1 MAKTKPDQV
10 PVPERV
16 AEELESSVEPVS
28 EQPVTSDVA
37 YSAFTGP
44 QKKAIVLSAALGAV
58 FSPMST
64 TIYLPALNEIAGDLH
79 VSISKINL
87 TVTTFLILQG
97 LAPMMIAG
105 FSDGAGRR
113 PAYIY
118 CFIVYIAAN
127 IGLAL
132 QRNFAALLV
141 LRCLQS
147 AGSSGTVAL
156 CNGVV
161 ADLVTSADRGMYV
174 GYTSVASILGP
185 IAGPIIGGVIAQYLG
200 WWWIF
205 WFLTISSATYFV
217 FFFLFLPETCR
228 KVVGDGSIP
237 PPKLNQSLTGIIR
250 ERRRIK
256 AGIIVD
262 AAQQEAVRK
271 NYRLKFPNPLSTL
284 VIAGDKESGLIL
296 FCSGLLF
303 AILYATTTGIPYLF
317 GKIYGFDELQL
328 GLVYIPFGAGSVV
341 SALSTGKAI
350 DWNYRRHAKKN
361 GFPLTK
367 NRHQDLTNF
376 PIEKARLEVALPLL
390 YIGNIGSIAY
400 GWTLDYRTNLA
411 GPLILLFVFGYGSMA
426 AFQVMQIL
434 MVDINPGNAASAT
447 AANNLFRCLLG
458 AGSTA
463 VVVPMIDK
471 MGVGWA
477 YTFASLVWI
486 ALSPSLWLLMKYGP
500 GWRKDKKEKEHRKEK
515 AKGEKAGTKEAK
527 SDLDVMQVGQIH
539 ESPVVDEQVQEE
551 KVAETHVPEAEEQ
564 TQLDFIAASHIAPAA
579 EPNKVN

>member
-1 MAKTKPDQV
+1 M
-10 PVPERV
+10 
-16 AEELESSVEPVS
+16 
-28 EQPVTSDVA
+28 
-37 YSAFTGP
+37 
-44 QKKAIVLSAALGAV
+44 I
-58 FSPMST
+58 
-64 TIYLPALNEIAGDLH
+64 
-79 VSISKINL
+79 
-87 TVTTFLILQG
+87 
-97 LAPMMIAG
+97 IAG

-127 IGLAL
+127 VGLAL
-132 QRNFAALLV
+132 QRNYAALLV

-156 CNGVV
+156 CYGVV
-161 ADLVTSADRGMYV
+161 ADLITSSERGIYV
-174 GYTSVASILGP
+174 GYTSLPSVLGP
-185 IAGPIIGGVIAQYLG
+185 IVGPIIGGVIGQYLG

-205 WFLTISSATYFV
+205 WFLTIFSATYFV
-217 FFFLFLPETCR
+217 LFFLFLPETCR

-237 PPKLNQSLTGIIR
+237 PPRLNQSLTGIVR

-256 AGIIVD
+256 AGIWVD
-262 AAQQEAVRK
+262 AAQQEAIRK
-271 NYRLKFPNPLSTL
+271 NYRLKIPNPLSTL

-296 FCSGLLF
+296 FCSGLLV

-328 GLVYIPFGAGSVV
+328 GLVYIPFGAGSLI
-341 SALSTGKAI
+341 SAVSTGKAI
-350 DWNYRRHAKKN
+350 DWNYRRHAKRN
-361 GFPLTK
+361 GFPLVK

-376 PIEKARLEVALPLL
+376 PIERARLEVALPLL

-400 GWTLDYRTNLA
+400 GWTLEYKTNLA
-411 GPLILLFVFGYGSMA
+411 GPLIVLFVVGYGSMA

-434 MVDINPGNAASAT
+434 IVDIHPGNAASVT

-486 ALSPSLWLLMKYGP
+486 ALSPTLWLLMKYGP
-500 GWRKDKKEKEHRKEK
+500 GWRKEKKEKEDRKE
-515 AKGEKAGTKEAK
+515 EAK
-527 SDLDVMQVGQIH
+527 VEEAETERSKLEVGVTQKSRMS
-539 ESPVVDEQVQEE
+539 EDQVQEE
-551 KVAETHVPEAEEQ
+551 KVATAHALKAQEQAEK
-564 TQLDFIAASHIAPAA
+564 DDVAASDITPAA
-579 EPNKVN
+579 EPNRVN